1 MTKTTLHKGPAA
13 LDILDGDIQSA
24 TAKTLTEALHK
35 ALNNPPEPLRTA
47 PADEFPID
55 ALGPILGPA
64 AADIAR
70 IEGLPPAMAAFAVI
84 NAADYLT
91 QSRID
96 AYHPGTGRK
105 MPSGLYTLTLADSG
119 DRKSTAFNTAFK
131 VMHEARQQRHAQF
144 ERDLADWNA
153 RRKQCSGKRA
163 LEDFNAQNPAPVS
176 QVDVLESDAS
186 YSRIVSDFI
195 GGIDRAGIPALY
207 WEADEGALML
217 TGHSM
222 SDDSLRVTAAGLC
235 KLYDSGKVQRVR
247 SRANADGGGTAY
259 ERRMALGLSAQEIT
273 VRKALGNEVLQ
284 GGGLL
289 PRFLLTA
296 PRSLAGTRTKNRT
309 IDPEKARRTA
319 AGLQAYYEQCRSI
332 MAIPPAV
339 QKGNPTQIDAP
350 CLTWDDAAVDLWY
363 NFYNATEKAQ
373 GPGGQYALMKP
384 WASRAGEHMARLATK
399 LAYFH
404 GHKTVT
410 DKDAIG
416 AMLIVA
422 HSLNEW
428 ARYLEAESP
437 SGAMRDAIALE
448 NWLISKATDKEGK
461 VNWQQFTER
470 ELTRGGPSFLRSDK
484 ARRTAAFAILVS
496 RNRIIQGG
504 RRYALHPDIIQAFLR
519 GDPLQ

>member
-1 MTKTTLHKGPAA
+1 MTKTKIHKGPAA
-13 LDILDGDIQSA
+13 LDLLDADVESA
-24 TAKTLTEALHK
+24 AVQTLAEAR
-35 ALNNPPEPLRTA
+35 NNPPEPLRTA
-47 PADEFPID
+47 PAGEFPVE

-70 IEGLPPAMAAFAVI
+70 IEGLPVATAAFTVI
-84 NAADYLT
+84 NAVDYLT

-96 AYHPGTGRK
+96 AYHPGTGQK
-105 MPSGLYTLTLADSG
+105 NPSGLYTLILADSG
-119 DRKSTAFNTAFK
+119 DRKSTAFKAAFK
-131 VMHEARQQRHAQF
+131 VIHEARQQQHEQF
-144 ERDLADWNA
+144 ERDLAEWTA
-153 RRKQCSGKRA
+153 RRKQCNGKRA
-163 LEDFNAQNPAPVS
+163 LDEFDAQNPAPVS
-176 QVDVLESDAS
+176 QDDVLESDAS
-186 YSRIVSDFI
+186 YSRIASDFI
-195 GGIDRAGIPALY
+195 GGIDRPGAPALY

-259 ERRMALGLSAQEIT
+259 ERRMALGLSAQEVT

-296 PRSLAGTRTKNRT
+296 PKSLAGTRTKNRI

-319 AGLQAYYEQCRSI
+319 AGLQTYYNQCRAI
-332 MAIPPAV
+332 MRIPPAL
-339 QKGNPTQIDAP
+339 KEGNPTQIDAP
-350 CLTWDDAAVDLWY
+350 FLSWDDAAVDRWY
-363 NFYNATEKAQ
+363 DFYNATEKAQ

-384 WASRAGEHMARLATK
+384 WASRAGEQMARLATK

-404 GHKTVT
+404 GHATVT
-410 DKDAIG
+410 DSDATG
-416 AMLIVA
+416 AMLIVE
-422 HSLNEW
+422 HSLTEW

-437 SGAMRDAIALE
+437 SGAIRDAIALE
-448 NWLISKATDKEGK
+448 NWLLTKATGK
-461 VNWQQFTER
+461 QATVNWQQFTMR
-470 ELTRGGPSFLRSDK
+470 ELAKDGPNFLRRNK
-484 ARRTAAFAILVS
+484 ARRDTALAILVS

-504 RRYALHPDIIQAFLR
+504 GRYALHPDIIEAFLR
-519 GDPLQ
+519 GDPIQ